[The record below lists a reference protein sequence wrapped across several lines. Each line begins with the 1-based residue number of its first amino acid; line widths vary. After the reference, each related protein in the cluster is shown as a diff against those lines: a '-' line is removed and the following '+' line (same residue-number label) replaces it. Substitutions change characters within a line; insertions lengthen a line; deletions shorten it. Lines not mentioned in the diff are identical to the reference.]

1 MKNLVPALNHF
12 GCIAVGSL
20 LFPLLWAS
28 MSEDFPVRYFL
39 YDWDIFAQL
48 MGIGGGGA
56 FFGTICT
63 SIIVF
68 RKNPQRQA
76 PLISFYLPIISAFA
90 VVVILIATT
99 PFALWVDITL
109 RKLFLLGFLPE
120 TISLIPPLYLAQ
132 RFGRGLVFR

>member
-12 GCIAVGSL
+12 GCIAVSSL

-28 MSEDFPVRYFL
+28 TSEDFPVRYFL
-39 YDWDIFAQL
+39 YDWDIFVQL

-56 FFGTICT
+56 LIGSILT

-76 PLISFYLPIISAFA
+76 PLTSFYLPIIAAFA
-90 VVVILIATT
+90 VVGVLVVTT

-109 RKLFLLGFLPE
+109 EKLFLLGFLPE
-120 TISLIPPLYLAQ
+120 TLSLIPPLYLAQ